1 MKASSKCYKTEGCR
15 APLAVVEDPEVKP
28 AFCLCGKCGCV
39 LSAAD
44 GSGESMW
51 RETALEAALGK
62 MADSV
67 LY

>member
-1 MKASSKCYKTEGCR
+1 M
-15 APLAVVEDPEVKP
+15 KP
-28 AFCLCGKCGCV
+28 AFCLCGKYGCV
-39 LSAAD
+39 FSAAD